1 MAQKRM
7 KGMTLSSFKTTPS
20 SDATPDPPSE
30 VNPISEPIEVVTKPK
45 AKRKQKK
52 KKAEKLAT
60 LNIQVTR
67 SQQRWL
73 QDTAQ
78 DIRDNNENPVPGPER
93 VYPVHLIQV
102 AIDLLK
108 NQDVKWDE
116 LTDVEGLRNQLN
128 L

>member
-7 KGMTLSSFKTTPS
+7 KGLTLSSFKTTSAPEAKPES
-20 SDATPDPPSE
+20 LPEKKPVVEPAKVSD
-30 VNPISEPIEVVTKPK
+30 KPK
-45 AKRKQKK
+45 AKRKTKK
-52 KKAEKLAT
+52 KSEKVAT

-78 DIRDNNENPVPGPER
+78 DIRDNNETPVPGPDR

-108 NQDVKWDE
+108 MQAVEWGDI
-116 LTDVEGLRNQLN
+116 TDIEGLRNQLN

>member
-7 KGMTLSSFKTTPS
+7 KGLTLSSFKTTSTSEPTP
-20 SDATPDPPSE
+20 ATPPKETPT
-30 VNPISEPIEVVTKPK
+30 VEPAQTPAKPK
-45 AKRKQKK
+45 AKRKPKK
-52 KKAEKLAT
+52 KSEKVAT

-78 DIRDNNENPVPGPER
+78 DIRDNNEAPVPGPER

-108 NQDVKWDE
+108 KQEVDWEDI
-116 LTDVEGLRNQLN
+116 TDIEGLRNQLN

>member
-7 KGMTLSSFKTTPS
+7 KGLTLSSFKTTS
-20 SDATPDPPSE
+20 TPEAKPEPPLEKESAVEPAKASE
-30 VNPISEPIEVVTKPK
+30 KTRP
-45 AKRKQKK
+45 KRKTK

-73 QDTAQ
+73 QDMAQ
-78 DIRDNNENPVPGPER
+78 DIRDNNETPVPGPER

-108 NQDVKWDE
+108 MQSVEWGKV
-116 LTDVEGLRNQLN
+116 TDIEGLRDQLN